1 MVFCILTREI
11 SKRTDPLKK
20 KRSPEK
26 NRALKKTLQ
35 YEKIALSNLP
45 RGLRWKGR
53 IWFLRFIPSNV
64 SNLCLFRWWNTLD
77 FFFLQNWSQRL
88 IGGFGSI
95 ILPFPRGVFYLGF
108 HVDFPGC
115 SPKYLW
121 KQLGLIRSCWSMRTV
136 FWDWDRANLETFFV
150 ELPMTHTIH
159 NIQLSWFQM
168 VRFKL
173 FWPPTKVYLFQPLT
187 TLPQIFVGHA
197 EMLLDGKIT
206 WNLLGGSPPSM
217 FHRCSWGL
225 PRQGSVVWRL
235 VGHAPGIKFCPT
247 CRRWHVPE
255 LKVSWSWNRWM
266 DGCCVPI
273 FGGSATGREFLATPD
288 SATQW
293 FPKMMIFF

>member
-1 MVFCILTREI
+1 
-11 SKRTDPLKK
+11 
-20 KRSPEK
+20 
-26 NRALKKTLQ
+26 
-35 YEKIALSNLP
+35 
-45 RGLRWKGR
+45 
-53 IWFLRFIPSNV
+53 
-64 SNLCLFRWWNTLD
+64 
-77 FFFLQNWSQRL
+77 
-88 IGGFGSI
+88 
-95 ILPFPRGVFYLGF
+95 
-108 HVDFPGC
+108 
-115 SPKYLW
+115 
-121 KQLGLIRSCWSMRTV
+121 MRTV

-235 VGHAPGIKFCPT
+235 VGRAPGIKFCPT

-293 FPKMMIFF
+293 FPKMMIFFFHGRSGMKTMITTAVHIFCGLSCRHHTERFPRRSRKWIWNCLLKPGRFCPMCQKKTNPKIQSTKKGRYSPYETQWNTTTSTYTWNMRPGTLLEFIS